1 MKKWN
6 LIVDVA
12 LCENCNNCVLAAKD
26 ELVDNAFPGY
36 SAPHQRQGRGVV
48 WIERQTRGSAHMVDT
63 AYRPGMCGHCD
74 AGPCL
79 AAGADGAVRKRE
91 DGIVLIDP
99 IKAKGRR
106 DLVDACPY
114 GAIVW
119 NEAEQLPQNWFFD
132 AHLLDT
138 GWATPRC
145 TAVCPTLAIEAVCLS
160 DEDMAAR
167 AEAERLRTWHPEWST
182 RPRLYYRNLHRF
194 DRAFV
199 GGSLLTRE
207 GEEMACVA
215 GARVELRL
223 GGELVSRT
231 ISDAFGDFRFD
242 DLPPDGVTYQIGIE
256 CDGLLPVVLDVEME
270 DGSRHLGD
278 ILLVKQLGPRTSGG
292 STATPVVEHAL

>member
-36 SAPHQRQGRGVV
+36 SAPHPRQGRGVL
-48 WIERQTRGSAHMVDT
+48 WLERRARGSAHMVDA
-63 AYRPGMCGHCD
+63 AYRPAMCGHCD

-99 IKAKGRR
+99 VKAKGRR

-119 NEAEQLPQNWFFD
+119 NEAEQVPQNWFFD
-132 AHLLDT
+132 AHLLDA
-138 GWATPRC
+138 GWAAPRC
-145 TAVCPTLAIEAVCLS
+145 VGVCPTRAIEAVRAS
-160 DEDMAAR
+160 DEDMALR
-167 AEAERLRTWHPEWST
+167 ADAERLRTWHPEWNT

-199 GGSLLTRE
+199 GGSLLAPE
-207 GEEMACVA
+207 GEGVSCVA
-215 GARVELRL
+215 GVCVELRL
-223 GGELVSRT
+223 DGELVGRT
-231 ISDAFGDFRFD
+231 CSDGFGDFRFD
-242 DLPPDGVTYQIGIE
+242 DLPPAGVTYQVVVEGE
-256 CDGLLPVVLDVEME
+256 GFLPVTVEAEMI
-270 DGSRHLGD
+270 DGSRYLGD
-278 ILLVKQLGPRTSGG
+278 ILLAPQAGPSVSGG
-292 STATPVVEHAL
+292 YPAASVAEHAL